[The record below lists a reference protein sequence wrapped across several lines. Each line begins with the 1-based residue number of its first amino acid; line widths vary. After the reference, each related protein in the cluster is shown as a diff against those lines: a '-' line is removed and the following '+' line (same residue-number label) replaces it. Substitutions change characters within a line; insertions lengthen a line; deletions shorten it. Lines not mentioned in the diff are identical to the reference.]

1 MRKIGRNEPCPCG
14 SGKKYK
20 KCCIDKEIQKDKI
33 NIFKPLHKID
43 LIIEEGNALL
53 IKEKTK
59 EACLTWEKAWE
70 EVKKVLTSEIR
81 SVSELDRFIGSDG
94 GVFNWCQDYEMQL
107 GNAGF
112 EDPSFFEKRI
122 TYCRDFVELL
132 PESDSLIIENM
143 RRAEAE
149 SYFALGKTDEG
160 EKAFKALIKDFPNSA
175 WVYIG
180 WGDMYWTYRISDKIP
195 CDYEKAEKIYREA
208 LGKDVDDKEAV
219 LERLAELEEEK
230 KKANL

>member
-1 MRKIGRNEPCPCG
+1 MGKIGRNEPCPCG

-20 KCCIDKEIQKDKI
+20 KCCIDKDITEVETS
-33 NIFKPLHKID
+33 IFKPLHKID
-43 LIIEEGNALL
+43 VIIEEGNGFLAQG
-53 IKEKTK
+53 KAK

-70 EVKKVLTSEIR
+70 EVKKVLTPEIR
-81 SVSELDRFIGSDG
+81 SVSQLDRFIGSDG
-94 GVFNWCQDYEMQL
+94 GVFNWCQDYEMEL
-107 GNAGF
+107 GNVGVK
-112 EDPSFFEKRI
+112 DPSFFKKRI
-122 TYCRDFVELL
+122 TYCREFVELL

-149 SYFALGKTDEG
+149 SYFALGEKDEG

-180 WGDMYWTYRISDKIP
+180 WGDMYWLYQISDKIP

-208 LGKDVDDKEAV
+208 LDKNVDDKEAV
-219 LERLAELEEEK
+219 LERLKDLEEEK
-230 KKANL
+230 KKANI